1 MAPVTEN
8 HKARLHG
15 GLVHSVITQTSA
27 TAASTLPLNSLSDLH
42 LNKKKSKG
50 TQQSVA
56 EKNNPQPAHPTSH
69 QGPEQPA
76 LDDWRDVATCM
87 LRCEV
92 RSRNHFGHHALIQ
105 TTANNDG
112 LPTFLT
118 PHPCLNQQAPR
129 EKLPSLS
136 RPTCTAHIVEEFFSA
151 RVPRSSAEVRGLF
164 IQDIKEEEGARQQGR
179 QEDKRDDEEGDEV
192 DGEVEEIRDN
202 AHRAH
207 ET

>member
-1 MAPVTEN
+1 MALVTEN

-42 LNKKKSKG
+42 LNKK
-50 TQQSVA
+50 
-56 EKNNPQPAHPTSH
+56 N
-69 QGPEQPA
+69 
-76 LDDWRDVATCM
+76 R
-87 LRCEV
+87 RV
-92 RSRNHFGHHALIQ
+92 RSKASRKKIIRNQHTRLLIKVQ
-105 TTANNDG
+105 KHPHWMTNNDG

-151 RVPRSSAEVRGLF
+151 RVPRSSAEVRGLLSRTSR
-164 IQDIKEEEGARQQGR
+164 KKKVKAEGNAGR
-179 QEDKRDDEEGDEV
+179 
-192 DGEVEEIRDN
+192 
-202 AHRAH
+202 
-207 ET
+207 